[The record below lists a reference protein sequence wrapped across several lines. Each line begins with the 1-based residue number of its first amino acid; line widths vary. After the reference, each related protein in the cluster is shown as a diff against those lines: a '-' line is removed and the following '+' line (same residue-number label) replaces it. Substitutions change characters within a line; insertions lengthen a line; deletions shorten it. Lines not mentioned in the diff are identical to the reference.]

1 MSVGKIIAE
10 KRKQNNLSQEE
21 LADKLGV
28 SRSAVAKWEN
38 ENGLPDIENIKL
50 LAGLFQ
56 MSTDEILEVDE
67 CLKAEKENTDYYDKF
82 ILHRCDIDLAGW
94 NDGATDAVVTGQDKN
109 FLFYCLKEKSIKGA
123 IAKKYICKIS
133 VCEGTGSKEDSEQQG
148 QEFADFM
155 NKEVTINLYEKSF
168 LSGIIGEDTELQA
181 VTITGEKEKAL
192 TIEPG
197 FREIPLN
204 QIAKIEIT

>member
-1 MSVGKIIAE
+1 MSVGKIISA

-21 LADKLGV
+21 LANKLGV

-67 CLKAEKENTDYYDKF
+67 RLKAEKENTDYYEKF
-82 ILHRCDIDLAGW
+82 ILHRCDIDLVGW
-94 NDGATDAVVTGQDKN
+94 NDGVSDAIVTGQDEN
-109 FLFYCLKEKSIKGA
+109 FLFYCLKEKNRQGA
-123 IAKKYICKIS
+123 IAKKYIRKIS
-133 VCEGTGSKEDSEQQG
+133 LCKEADSKEDSEQQR
-148 QEFADFM
+148 QTFTDFM
-155 NKEVTINLYEKSF
+155 KKEVTINLYEKSF

-181 VTITGEKEKAL
+181 VTMTGKNENGF

-197 FREIPLN
+197 FREIPLD
-204 QIAKIEIT
+204 QITKIEIR